1 MIQVNKIAKKG
12 DLFSFME
19 EENEF
24 ITDRFFVVDKQF
36 CKGSFLNDILKTE
49 EKSRYLKIAM
59 GETEVKQADLTLIV
73 MFFKMLELGVN
84 YRKKSGIEYIKIK
97 NIYFDKKYIDQ
108 VENLLFASSYIIK
121 DDRLIIYNINNEPIF
136 IVMSFKF
143 NE

>member
-1 MIQVNKIAKKG
+1 
-12 DLFSFME
+12 
-19 EENEF
+19 
-24 ITDRFFVVDKQF
+24 
-36 CKGSFLNDILKTE
+36 LNDILKTE